1 MPKDPKIQSAEIALW
16 KVRLLRSI
24 SDGEKISH
32 SVRGERRLHQRIL
45 EIALEDYCRHKEKD
59 LNKVASEVRSQF
71 YSARNWIFGGREPE
85 TYIEKVMDFKN
96 VCLILDVPPAG
107 IRKLAK
113 ELTLREMKHWIR
125 HRR

>member
-1 MPKDPKIQSAEIALW
+1 MTDTPKPNKPDIALW
-16 KVRLLRSI
+16 KARLLSAI
-24 SDGEKISH
+24 SDGEKISYE
-32 SVRGERRLHQRIL
+32 VRGERRLHQRIL
-45 EIALEDYCRHKEKD
+45 EIALEDYCRHKEKN

-71 YSARNWIFGGREPE
+71 YSARNWLFGNKEPE

-96 VCLILDVPPAG
+96 VCLILDVPPSG

-113 ELTLREMKHWIR
+113 EMTLREMKYWIK

>member
-1 MPKDPKIQSAEIALW
+1 MESGY
-16 KVRLLRSI
+16 I

-71 YSARNWIFGGREPE
+71 YSARNWIFGKKEPE

-96 VCLILDVPPAG
+96 VCLILDVPPTG

-113 ELTLREMKHWIR
+113 EMTLREMRHWIK